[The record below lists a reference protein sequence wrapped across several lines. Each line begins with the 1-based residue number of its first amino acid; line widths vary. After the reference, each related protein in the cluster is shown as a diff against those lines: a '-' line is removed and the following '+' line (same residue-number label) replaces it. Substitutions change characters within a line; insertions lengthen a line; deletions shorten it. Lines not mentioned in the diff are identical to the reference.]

1 MRLTLKYL
9 PVAFFLLLVVTVSS
23 CNTFKRGP
31 SKAVRETEERQEE
44 QAERQR
50 EEYLEAKERHISIQS
65 KATKKEMKLLQRKSK
80 RHNAH
85 KKKFFLV
92 RWWENLFK
100 YNKWKKPKP
109 GGN

>member
-1 MRLTLKYL
+1 MKLILKYSL
-9 PVAFFLLLVVTVSS
+9 IGLLLLPILTNTS
-23 CNTFKRGP
+23 CNSFKRGP
-31 SKAVRETEERQEE
+31 SKAVQETEERQEE

-50 EEYLEAKERHISIQS
+50 EEYLEAKERHLSIQTKS
-65 KATKKEMKLLQRKSK
+65 TKKEMKMLQRKSK

-92 RWWENLFK
+92 RWWESIFK
-100 YNKWKKPKP
+100 YNKWKKPKR